1 MGLGQM
7 LLTIL
12 STMLLGRVILTV
24 NQATLLAGQTKDMAE
39 YRITATSLGTSMIEQ
54 TNGLAFDQVTTTM
67 DVLNTSSLT
76 AANALG
82 PEGSETLASY
92 NDIDDFNN
100 YMKMDSIYGSSV
112 FKTRVKVDYV
122 QITGGA
128 VVTSATQT
136 WSKRVKVYVSS
147 PFLED
152 TLVFQTIYSYWFFR

>member
-7 LLTIL
+7 LLTIV
-12 STMLLGRVILTV
+12 STMLLGRVILTI
-24 NQATLLAGQTKDMAE
+24 NQSTLLAGQTKDMAE
-39 YRITATSLGTSMIEQ
+39 YRITATSLGTSMLEQ
-54 TNGLAFDQVTTTM
+54 TNCLSFDQITTTM

-76 AANALG
+76 APSALG
-82 PEGSETLASY
+82 PDGSETLATY
-92 NDIDDFNN
+92 NDIDDYNN
-100 YMKMDSIYGSSV
+100 YMKMDSINGSSV

-122 QITGGA
+122 QVTGGT

-152 TLVFQTIYSYWFFR
+152 TLVFQSIYSYWFFR

>member
-12 STMLLGRVILTV
+12 STMLLGKIILTI
-24 NQATLLAGQTKDMAE
+24 NQTTLLAGQTKDMAE
-39 YRITATSLGTSMIEQ
+39 YRITATSLGTSMLEQ
-54 TNGLAFDQVTTTM
+54 TNGLSFDQITTVM
-67 DVLNTSSLT
+67 DVVNASSLT

-82 PEGSETLASY
+82 PEASDTAAMY

-100 YMKMDSIYGSSV
+100 YMKMDTVANSAI

-122 QITGGA
+122 QVAGGTIA
-128 VVTSATQT
+128 TSTTKT

-147 PFLED
+147 TFLED
-152 TLVFQTIYSYWFFR
+152 TLVFQSIYSYWFFR

>member
-1 MGLGQM
+1 
-7 LLTIL
+7 
-12 STMLLGRVILTV
+12 
-24 NQATLLAGQTKDMAE
+24 
-39 YRITATSLGTSMIEQ
+39 
-54 TNGLAFDQVTTTM
+54 
-67 DVLNTSSLT
+67 
-76 AANALG
+76 
-82 PEGSETLASY
+82 
-92 NDIDDFNN
+92 
-100 YMKMDSIYGSSV
+100 MKMDSIYGSSV

>member
-7 LLTIL
+7 LLTVL
-12 STMLLGRVILTV
+12 STMLLGKVILTI
-24 NQATLLAGQTKDMAE
+24 NQTTLLSGQTKDMAE
-39 YRITATSLGTSMIEQ
+39 YRITATSLGTSMLEQ
-54 TNGLAFDQVTTTM
+54 TNGLSFDQITATM

-82 PEGSETLASY
+82 PEGGETPATY

-100 YMKMDSIYGSSV
+100 YSKMDTVANSAI

-122 QITGGA
+122 QVTGGTIA
-128 VVTSATQT
+128 TAATQT

-147 PFLED
+147 TFLED
-152 TLVFQTIYSYWFFR
+152 TLVFQSIYSYWFFR

>member
-7 LLTIL
+7 LLTIV
-12 STMLLGRVILTV
+12 STMLLGRVILTI
-24 NQATLLAGQTKDMAE
+24 NQSTLLAGQTKDMAE
-39 YRITATSLGTSMIEQ
+39 YRITATSLGTSMLEQ
-54 TNGLAFDQVTTTM
+54 TNGLSFDQITTTM

-76 AANALG
+76 APSGLG
-82 PEGSETLASY
+82 PDGSETLATY
-92 NDIDDFNN
+92 NDIDDYNN
-100 YMKMDSIYGSSV
+100 YMKIDSINGSSV

-122 QITGGA
+122 QVTGGT

-152 TLVFQTIYSYWFFR
+152 TLVFQSIYSYWFFR

>member
-12 STMLLGRVILTV
+12 STMLLGRVILSI
-24 NQATLLAGQTKDMAE
+24 NQSTLLAGQTKDMAE
-39 YRITATSLGTSMIEQ
+39 YRITATSLGTSMLEQ
-54 TNGLAFDQVTTTM
+54 TNGLSFDQITTTM
-67 DVLNTSSLT
+67 DVLNPSSLT
-76 AANALG
+76 APSALG
-82 PEGSETLASY
+82 PEGSETLATY

-100 YMKMDSIYGSSV
+100 YMKMDSIKGSSV

-122 QITGGA
+122 QVAGGA
-128 VVTSATQT
+128 VVASTTQT

-152 TLVFQTIYSYWFFR
+152 TLVFQSIYSYWFFR

>member
-7 LLTIL
+7 LLTIV
-12 STMLLGRVILTV
+12 STMLLGRVILTI
-24 NQATLLAGQTKDMAE
+24 NQSTLLAGQTKDMAE
-39 YRITATSLGTSMIEQ
+39 YRITATSLGTSMLEQ
-54 TNGLAFDQVTTTM
+54 TNGLSFDQITTTM

-76 AANALG
+76 APSALG
-82 PEGSETLASY
+82 PDGSETLATY
-92 NDIDDFNN
+92 NDIDDYNN
-100 YMKMDSIYGSSV
+100 YMKMDSINGSSV

-122 QITGGA
+122 QVTGGT

-152 TLVFQTIYSYWFFR
+152 TLVFQSIYSYWFFR